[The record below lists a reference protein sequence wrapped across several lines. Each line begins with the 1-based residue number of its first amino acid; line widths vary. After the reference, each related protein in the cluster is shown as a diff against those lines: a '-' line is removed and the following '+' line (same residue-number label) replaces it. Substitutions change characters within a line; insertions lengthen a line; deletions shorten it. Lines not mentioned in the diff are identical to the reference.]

1 MRAAAARPRVVAG
14 HWPAMRAAG
23 CSRERSLPS
32 RARSRL
38 RLHVGL
44 RGLAGARLRVGN
56 ETREWPARDYLIF
69 DDTYEHEVL
78 PRPRSR
84 LPTREFPLQI
94 IHAGSRDAVHKTACR
109 PPVLFHGLRA
119 VVWTAIG
126 SGA

>member
-14 HWPAMRAAG
+14 HRPAMRAAG
-23 CSRERSLPS
+23 GSRERSLPS
-32 RARSRL
+32 HARSRL

-78 PRPRSR
+78 PPPPFTAFHSRVSTPDCPRG
-84 LPTREFPLQI
+84 LPRRGP
-94 IHAGSRDAVHKTACR
+94 
-109 PPVLFHGLRA
+109 
-119 VVWTAIG
+119 
-126 SGA
+126 